1 MYYSTQLLT
10 RKGPLSKMWLAG
22 TMIKK
27 MSKQA
32 IVSSD
37 LVRPFSTRS
46 SAVFHAHFKLKN
58 AHIPLL
64 LASFPLGFHPFIT
77 VFPPHHHLQLS
88 QFFFFR

>member
-32 IVSSD
+32 IVTSD
-37 LVRPFSTRS
+37 LVR
-46 SAVFHAHFKLKN
+46 V
-58 AHIPLL
+58 
-64 LASFPLGFHPFIT
+64 
-77 VFPPHHHLQLS
+77 
-88 QFFFFR
+88 